1 MAEPTDPNRAHS
13 ALRRN
18 TNKILQSGIDPF
30 ILASSLDS
38 AEIIPEDVYWTVTDQ
53 FTGMTATQ
61 RIGLLLKSL
70 RASVKQDGR
79 VFDKFISI
87 LREVGGK
94 VIGEVLAEQLI
105 SSYKGKYMLYKH
117 YQERAKCLFE
127 NIVSVFGS
135 AT

>member
-105 SSYKGKYMLYKH
+105 SSYKGKYMFWK
-117 YQERAKCLFE
+117 QQDDDINVDNNCLLGIFFH
-127 NIVSVFGS
+127 VY
-135 AT
+135 

>member
-13 ALRRN
+13 ALRQN

-61 RIGLLLKSL
+61 RIGV
-70 RASVKQDGR
+70 RVSVKQDGR
-79 VFDKFISI
+79 W
-87 LREVGGK
+87 
-94 VIGEVLAEQLI
+94 
-105 SSYKGKYMLYKH
+105 
-117 YQERAKCLFE
+117 
-127 NIVSVFGS
+127 
-135 AT
+135 

>member
-1 MAEPTDPNRAHS
+1 MAEPTDPNRAQS

-18 TNKILQSGIDPF
+18 TDKILQSGIDPF
-30 ILASSLDS
+30 LLATKLDS
-38 AEIIPEDVYWTVTDQ
+38 AEIIPEDVYWTVADQ

-79 VFDKFISI
+79 VFDKFILI

-94 VIGEVLAEQLI
+94 VIGEALAEQLI
-105 SSYKGKYMLYKH
+105 SSYKGKYMFWK
-117 YQERAKCLFE
+117 QQDDD
-127 NIVSVFGS
+127 ISVDINL
-135 AT
+135 